1 MVATKNIYMKMIGVK
16 MKLACKRM
24 PALIIVE
31 GPDLAGKSTFI
42 THFDDNKYIKYH
54 YGAGPVIKT
63 AAEYFEMMTLSLSD
77 LWKKAIL
84 AKKDLIIDRS
94 WISDAAYEHV
104 RKDGGRVDE
113 SHKLQ
118 YNGLFLSMFRK
129 IATVLL
135 IPPFNVI
142 EERYKNRGDD
152 FVTIEQLEQAY
163 KYYNDLSLAIDS
175 SPYDCIKYG
184 IPTNNLAAT
193 VLTYTDA
200 SINMNAKRFIDE
212 IEIFTN

>member
-1 MVATKNIYMKMIGVK
+1 
-16 MKLACKRM
+16 MKLEHKRM

-31 GPDLAGKSTFI
+31 GPDLAGKSTLI
-42 THFDDNKYIKYH
+42 THFDNDKYIKHH

-63 AAEYFEMMTLSLSD
+63 AAEYFKMMTLSLGD

-104 RKDGGRVDE
+104 RKDGGRVTD
-113 SHKLQ
+113 SDKLE

-129 IATVLL
+129 IATVFL
-135 IPPFNVI
+135 IPPFNII
-142 EERYKNRGDD
+142 EERYKNRGDG
-152 FVTIEQLEQAY
+152 FVTIEQLKQAY

-175 SPYDCIKYG
+175 TPYDCIKYG
-184 IPTNNLAAT
+184 IPTNNSAAT
-193 VLTYTDA
+193 VFTYTGAD
-200 SINMNAKRFIDE
+200 INMNAKRFIDE
-212 IEIFTN
+212 IEIFTK

>member
-1 MVATKNIYMKMIGVK
+1 MRLVH
-16 MKLACKRM
+16 KRM

-42 THFDDNKYIKYH
+42 TYFDDDKYIKHH

-77 LWKKAIL
+77 LWKKAITT
-84 AKKDLIIDRS
+84 KKDVIIDRS

-104 RKDGGRVDE
+104 RKDGGRVAD

-135 IPPFNVI
+135 IPPFNII
-142 EERYKNRGDD
+142 EQRYKNRGDS
-152 FVTIEQLEQAY
+152 FVTLEQLEKAY
-163 KYYNDLSLAIDS
+163 NYYSDLFLLTDS

-184 IPTNNLAAT
+184 IPTNNSAAT
-193 VLTYTDA
+193 IFTYTD
-200 SINMNAKRFIDE
+200 IDIKVNAKKFIDE
-212 IEIFTN
+212 IEIFTK